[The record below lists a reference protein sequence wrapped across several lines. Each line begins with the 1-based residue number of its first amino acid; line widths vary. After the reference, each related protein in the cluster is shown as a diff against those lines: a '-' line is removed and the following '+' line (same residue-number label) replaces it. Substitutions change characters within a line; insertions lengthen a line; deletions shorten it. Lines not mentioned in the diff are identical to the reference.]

1 MELKILTA
9 NNLSNIKGNTDRIS
23 FVNKLRWILSTDLS
37 ITISLGKYR
46 QKHFVDIYWENCNAK
61 RMNKKIK
68 KVRWGITFTNGFTNE
83 TNLTVKFVCSYT
95 DKITDGITVGFKKT
109 NRTVTWN
116 VLPIEWPMKWLMK

>member
-1 MELKILTA
+1 MESKILTA
-9 NNLSNIKGNTDRIS
+9 NNLSNIKGNTDRIF
-23 FVNKLRWILSTDLS
+23 FVNKLRWILSTDLP

-46 QKHFVDIYWENCNAK
+46 QKHFVGIYWENCNAK

-68 KVRWGITFTNGFTNE
+68 KVWWGITFTNGFTNK
-83 TNLTVKFVCSYT
+83 TNPMVKFIRRYT